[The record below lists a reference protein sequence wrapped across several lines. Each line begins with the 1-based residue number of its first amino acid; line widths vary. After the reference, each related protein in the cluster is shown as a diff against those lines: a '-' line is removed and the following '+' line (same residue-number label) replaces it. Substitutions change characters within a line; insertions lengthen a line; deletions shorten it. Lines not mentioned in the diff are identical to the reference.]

1 MIKILSK
8 VRHISAIFAIILL
21 TACTAE
27 FPQADTEQPE
37 TVQMDDPTVIPSNED
52 PMKNQKPLVIAHR
65 GARSL
70 APENTLAA
78 ARKAFELGADM
89 WELDVAV
96 TADGEL
102 ILMHDDTLER
112 TCNASEVYISRLPWN
127 VWDFT
132 LAEIQALDC
141 GSWFNVQDPFG
152 QIAAG
157 AVTKEDQKSYEGE
170 KAPTLREALEY
181 TKANRWRVNIEIKK
195 QPDEPTARVAVEKT
209 VALVEELGLETDAQA
224 VISSFEHAYL
234 EYVHELNPQLTIQLL
249 TTKAI
254 SNPDDYLVKYDTH
267 SFNPKLSAWGYE
279 EIKEMSDRGILFNVW
294 TVNDEDA
301 MKALI
306 EANVQ
311 GIITDF
317 PQVLL
322 RVLAERE

>member
-1 MIKILSK
+1 MLKISLRVGLLFAISLILS
-8 VRHISAIFAIILL
+8 L
-21 TACTAE
+21 TACSAE
-27 FPQADTEQPE
+27 TPQTNTDQPE
-37 TVQMDDPTVIPSNED
+37 PAAIEKTTGIPGDEEA
-52 PMKNQKPLVIAHR
+52 MKNPKPLVIAHR

-112 TCNASEVYISRLPWN
+112 TCNVSQVYISRLPWN

-132 LAEIQALDC
+132 LAEIQKLDC
-141 GSWFNVQDPFG
+141 GSWFNLQDPFG
-152 QIAAG
+152 QISAG
-157 AVTKEDQKSYEGE
+157 AVTQEDQKSYEGE

-181 TKANRWRVNIEIKK
+181 TKANQWRVNIEIKK
-195 QPDEPTARVAVEKT
+195 QPDAETARIAVEKT
-209 VALVEELGLETDAQA
+209 VALVEELGMDTEAQA

-234 EYVHELNPQLTIQLL
+234 KRVHELNPQLPIQLL

-254 SNPDDYLVKYDTH
+254 PNPDGYLAKYDTR
-267 SFNPKLSAWGYE
+267 SFNPKASAWSYE
-279 EIKEMSDRGILFNVW
+279 EIKAMSDRGILFNVW
-294 TVNDEDA
+294 TVNDEEA
-301 MKALI
+301 MKAFAQ
-306 EANVQ
+306 ANVQ

-322 RVLAERE
+322 RLLTEME

>member
-1 MIKILSK
+1 
-8 VRHISAIFAIILL
+8 
-21 TACTAE
+21 
-27 FPQADTEQPE
+27 
-37 TVQMDDPTVIPSNED
+37 
-52 PMKNQKPLVIAHR
+52 MKNQKPLVIAHR

-157 AVTKEDQKSYEGE
+157 AVTQEDQKSYEGE

-181 TKANRWRVNIEIKK
+181 TKSNQWRVNIEIKE
-195 QPDEPTARVAVEKT
+195 QPDAATARVAVEKT
-209 VALVEELGLETDAQA
+209 VALVEELAMETDAQA

-234 EYVHELNPQLTIQLL
+234 EHVHELNPQLPIQLL

-254 SNPDDYLVKYDTH
+254 SNPDDYLAKYDTR
-267 SFNPKLSAWGYE
+267 SFNPKLSAWSYE
-279 EIKEMSDRGILFNVW
+279 EIKELSDRGILFNVW
-294 TVNDEDA
+294 TVNDVQA

-306 EANVQ
+306 DANVQ

-322 RVLAERE
+322 QVLAEKE

>member
-1 MIKILSK
+1 
-8 VRHISAIFAIILL
+8 
-21 TACTAE
+21 
-27 FPQADTEQPE
+27 
-37 TVQMDDPTVIPSNED
+37 
-52 PMKNQKPLVIAHR
+52 MKNQKPLVIAHR

-78 ARKAFELGADM
+78 ARKAFEIGADM

-112 TCNASEVYISRLPWN
+112 TCNASQVYIDRLPWN
-127 VWDFT
+127 VWEFT

-141 GSWFNVQDPFG
+141 GSWFNVQDPF
-152 QIAAG
+152 QHIAAG
-157 AVTKEDQKSYEGE
+157 NVSLESKNSYEGE

-181 TKANRWRVNIEIKK
+181 TKANQWRVNIEIKQ
-195 QPDEPTARVAVEKT
+195 QPDAATARVAVEKT
-209 VALVEELGLETDAQA
+209 VALVEELDLDTDAQA

-234 EYVHELNPQLTIQLL
+234 EHVHEINPQLPIQLL

-254 SNPDDYLVKYDTH
+254 PKPDDYLAKYDTR
-267 SFNPKLSAWGYE
+267 SFNPKLTAWSYE
-279 EIKEMSDRGILFNVW
+279 ELKEMSDRGILFNVW
-294 TVNDEDA
+294 TVNEEEA

-306 EANVQ
+306 QANVQ

-322 RVLAERE
+322 KLLAERK